1 MELFSEV
8 YSCYY
13 TVVNK
18 ILNEAIKKELSKKD
32 INEIIDEN
40 AFQESALYILPRLIS
55 GQWSLLSNSKDKY
68 TSRLNSSVKL
78 PITTIEKAWL
88 KSLLSDNR
96 IGLFLSQQ
104 AITTFKEY
112 LKDVNPIFDK
122 DDFYYYDTFSDGD
135 DYKNEEYINNF
146 HMILD
151 GLKNKKLLEI
161 SIESK
166 KGKRTTGIY
175 MPCKI
180 EYSSKDDKFRVYV
193 ARIQNNKIVTYAIIN
208 LSRITNIQFSNA
220 SFSGEINFDE
230 YIENNKCKEPV
241 VIEISKERNAVERC
255 MLNFASYEKRTEYD
269 ETTDRYI
276 CYIYYDKKDETE
288 LLIRILSF
296 GPVIRVLGPSS
307 FLGLVKERVKR
318 QAELL
323 MTFQEKGL
331 HLL

>member
-1 MELFSEV
+1 MELFSEI

-13 TVVNK
+13 RVVNK
-18 ILNEAIKKELSKKD
+18 ILNEAIKNELSKKD

-55 GQWSLLSNSKDKY
+55 GEWNFLNNINNKY
-68 TSRLNSSVKL
+68 TSKLNSSVKL
-78 PITTIEKAWL
+78 PITAIEKAWL
-88 KSLLSDNR
+88 KSLLLDNR

-104 AITTFKEY
+104 QIAILKEY
-112 LKDVNPIFDK
+112 LKDVTPIFNEE
-122 DDFYYYDTFSDGD
+122 DFYYYDTFSDGD

-146 HMILD
+146 RIILD
-151 GLKNKKLLEI
+151 ALKNKTLLEI

-166 KGKRTTGIY
+166 KGRRTTGIY
-175 MPCKI
+175 IPCKI

-193 ARIQNNKIVTYAIIN
+193 ARIQHNKIITYAIIN
-208 LSRITNIQFSNA
+208 LSRITNIQLLKV
-220 SFSGEINFDE
+220 SFSGEINFDKH
-230 YIENNKCKEPV
+230 IENNKCKEPV

-276 CYIYYDKKDETE
+276 CYIYYAKKDETE

-296 GPVIRVLGPSS
+296 GPVIRVIEPSS
-307 FLGLVKERVKR
+307 FLALVKERVKR
-318 QAELL
+318 QAKLL
-323 MTFQEKGL
+323 
-331 HLL
+331 

>member
-32 INEIIDEN
+32 INEIIDEK

-55 GQWSLLSNSKDKY
+55 GQWNFLNNSNDKY
-68 TSRLNSSVKL
+68 TSKLNSSVKL

-88 KSLLSDNR
+88 KSLILDNR
-96 IGLFLSQQ
+96 IGLFLNQET
-104 AITTFKEY
+104 ITSFKEY
-112 LKDVNPIFDK
+112 LKDVNPIFNK
-122 DDFYYYDTFSDGD
+122 EDFYYYDTFSDGD

-146 HMILD
+146 HIVLEA
-151 GLKNKKLLEI
+151 LKHKKLLEI

-166 KGKRTTGIY
+166 KGRRTTGIY

-180 EYSSKDDKFRVYV
+180 EYSSKNDKFRVYV
-193 ARIQNNKIVTYAIIN
+193 ARIQHNKIVTYAIIN

-230 YIENNKCKEPV
+230 YIENNKCEEPV

-269 ETTDRYI
+269 ETTDKYI
-276 CYIYYDKKDETE
+276 SYIYYDKKDETE

-296 GPVIRVLGPSS
+296 GPVIRVIGSPR

-318 QAELL
+318 QGELL
-323 MTFQEKGL
+323 KQVVR
-331 HLL
+331 

>member
-40 AFQESALYILPRLIS
+40 AFKESALYILPKLIS
-55 GQWSLLSNSKDKY
+55 GEWNLLNNSNDKY
-68 TSRLNSSVKL
+68 TSKLSSNVRL

-88 KSLLSDNR
+88 KSLLLDNR

-104 AITTFKEY
+104 AITTLKEY
-112 LKDVNPIFDK
+112 LKDVTPIFNEE
-122 DDFYYYDTFSDGD
+122 DFYYYDTFSDGD
-135 DYKNEEYINNF
+135 DYRNEEYVKNF
-146 HMILD
+146 RIILD
-151 GLKNKKLLEI
+151 ALKDKKLLEI

-166 KGKRTTGIY
+166 KGRRTTGIY
-175 MPCKI
+175 IPCKI

-193 ARIQNNKIVTYAIIN
+193 ARIQHNKIVTYATIN
-208 LSRITNIQFSNA
+208 VSRITNIQLSSA
-220 SFSGEINFDE
+220 CFSGEINFE
-230 YIENNKCKEPV
+230 EHIEKNKCKEPV
-241 VIEISKERNAVERC
+241 VIEISKERNALERC

-269 ETTDRYI
+269 ETTDKYI
-276 CYIYYDKKDETE
+276 CYIYYNKKDETE

-296 GPVIRVLGPSS
+296 GPVIRVLGSAS
-307 FLGLVKERVKR
+307 FLDLVKERVKR
-318 QAELL
+318 QSELL
-323 MTFQEKGL
+323 NENVVST
-331 HLL
+331 